1 MTADAA
7 TRAPGIKL
15 ARATAAI
22 TATGAVAC
30 GVCCVLPFAL
40 PAAMLAVSG
49 GLLAWLGRLMPWVTA
64 VAFATVAV
72 GWIWVIVQTRR
83 ARGRPALS
91 TLLTMSGATLMLMAA
106 LGWPHVERVIFA
118 LLRG

>member
-1 MTADAA
+1 VTADAA
-7 TRAPGIKL
+7 TPAPGIKL

-49 GLLAWLGRLMPWVTA
+49 GLLAWLGRLMPWMTA
-64 VAFATVAV
+64 VAFAAVAV

-83 ARGRPALS
+83 ARGRPALL